1 MIAYDISVRI
11 IFLSQ
16 TAFGTLGNSFIL
28 GFYIITS
35 LRGLR
40 LRPTDFFLTQ
50 LSLANDVVLLS
61 KGIPQTMAT
70 FGLNN
75 FLDDAGCKLFFYIHR
90 VARGLSLSTTCL
102 LSGFQA
108 ITISPMSSGWAELK
122 TRVPKCII
130 PSCLL
135 CWILNLLTNCII
147 LVYMKAPVRGGNTT
161 KIQDFVFCSFLIHP
175 TDITSL
181 YILMISIPDVVCFG
195 IMIWASSSMVFVLY
209 RHHQRVQHI
218 YSTRLSPRGSPVVR
232 ATQTILMLVIMF
244 VSFYSL
250 NSMLV
255 LHMIFV
261 KSHLW
266 LVNSSA
272 LLSACF
278 PALSPFVLII
288 SDSRVPKSFLALW
301 SRVISLKILIPFFKP
316 SSNWIIEPLSIR
328 VLTHTPQLPSKLS
341 THTHRH

>member
-1 MIAYDISVRI
+1 MIANDISVRI
-11 IFLSQ
+11 LFLSQ
-16 TAFGTLGNSFIL
+16 TLFGTLGNSFIL

-40 LRPTDFFLTQ
+40 LRPTDFLLSQ
-50 LSLANDVVLLS
+50 LSLANDLVLLS

-70 FGLNN
+70 LGFNN
-75 FLDDAGCKLFFYIHR
+75 FLDDIGCKLLFYIHR

-122 TRVPKCII
+122 TRVPKCIV

-147 LVYMKAPVRGGNTT
+147 LVYMKAPVRRENTT
-161 KIQDFVFCSFLIHP
+161 KIQDFVFCSFSIHASL
-175 TDITSL
+175 ITSL
-181 YILMISIPDVVCFG
+181 YTFMISIPDVVCLG

-218 YSTRLSPRGSPVVR
+218 HNTRLSPRASPVVR
-232 ATQTILMLVIMF
+232 ATQTVLLLVIIF
-244 VSFYSL
+244 VSFYSI
-250 NSMLV
+250 NSILV

-261 KSHLW
+261 KSHPW
-266 LVNSSA
+266 LVISSA
-272 LLSACF
+272 LLAAGF
-278 PALSPFVLII
+278 PAFSPFVVI
-288 SDSRVPKSFLALW
+288 STDSRIPKYFLSLW
-301 SRVISLKILIPFFKP
+301 SRLKP
-316 SSNWIIEPLSIR
+316 SFSHNPL
-328 VLTHTPQLPSKLS
+328 
-341 THTHRH
+341 